1 MSCWEFKVELDPK
14 GSQDSEDDWD
24 QYNDNITF

>member
-1 MSCWEFKVELDPK
+1 MSCLDFEVELDPN
-14 GSQDSEDDWD
+14 GSQNSEDDWD

>member
-1 MSCWEFKVELDPK
+1 MSCLDNEVELDPN
-14 GSQDSEDDWD
+14 GSHDSQDDWD